1 MHPVAGNG
9 EREGERKRD
18 SGGKLLVYNASTT
31 KPRDIQD
38 IVTKEHLQGLQ
49 RKQQKIKKKKKIP
62 PFPVCACKHQ
72 IVLVLS
78 YLISGKGLL
87 PTRISVA

>member
-1 MHPVAGNG
+1 MHLVAGNG

-38 IVTKEHLQGLQ
+38 IVTKEHLQGFQ
-49 RKQQKIKKKKKIP
+49 GKQQKIKKKKIP
-62 PFPVCACKHQ
+62 PFPICACKHQ